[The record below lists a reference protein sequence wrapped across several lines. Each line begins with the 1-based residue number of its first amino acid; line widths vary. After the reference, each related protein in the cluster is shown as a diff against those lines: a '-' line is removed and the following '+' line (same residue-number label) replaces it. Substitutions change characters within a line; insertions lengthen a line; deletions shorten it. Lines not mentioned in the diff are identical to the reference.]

1 MKWIRSLKSRV
12 SILNELFRF
21 LWSQRLWWL
30 IPLVM
35 VLVIFGVLLLIAQ
48 SSPIAPFVYTL
59 F

>member
-1 MKWIRSLKSRV
+1 MKWIRSLRSRV

-21 LWSQRLWWL
+21 LWRQRLWWL
-30 IPLVM
+30 IPLVA